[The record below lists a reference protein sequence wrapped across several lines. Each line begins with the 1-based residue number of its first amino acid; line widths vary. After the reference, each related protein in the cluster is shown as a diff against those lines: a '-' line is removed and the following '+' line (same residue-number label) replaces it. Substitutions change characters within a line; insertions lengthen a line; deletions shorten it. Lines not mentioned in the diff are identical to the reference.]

1 VDDFDDDDDGDDDGD
16 DFDDF
21 DSEEIEDA
29 ERAVFGMNQL
39 NLSADFGPED
49 GRLELGIFLVL

>member
-49 GRLELGIFLVL
+49 GRLELGNFLEL